1 MSFYKKKETP
11 WSREIFMYEEGEDF
25 YLGTAAESVEREVLL
40 LGPRY
45 TRIPIYTIVYNKGES
60 HLVS

>member
-1 MSFYKKKETP
+1 
-11 WSREIFMYEEGEDF
+11 MYEEGEDF

-45 TRIPIYTIVYNKGES
+45 TRIPIYTNVYNKGES